1 MKKILIFLLK
11 ILAVLIVLF
20 LLFLAYSSLREYK
33 PAIEVSLLD
42 FCEPD
47 TLEPD
52 STYTVMIWNI
62 GYGGL
67 GENMDFFYDGGK
79 MVRDTRE
86 NVNKNL
92 DAIASHIAG
101 RDSIDF
107 FLLQEVDFAS
117 KRSYRSEQNELMSSQ
132 LLNHFE
138 FSGIN
143 YKVDFV
149 PVPPKAPLGKVKS
162 GIVTYTRY
170 QPASVYRRGFSGN
183 YSWPTRLFMLKR
195 CFLVSRFPTSKGGEF
210 VLVNLHNSAYDDGSL
225 RAEQLSILE
234 TFASEEYNKGNYV
247 LFGGDWNQSPNGFKP
262 SFDQPFDTVNVS
274 YLPGNFLKDWPRYY
288 SDSIPTNRRI
298 VTTYNRGSTPVTV
311 IDFFI
316 ASPNLDVS
324 GVKCSDLYFRN
335 SDHQPVSATFRLKY

>member
-1 MKKILIFLLK
+1 MKKIVYFLLK
-11 ILAVLIVLF
+11 ILAVVVVLF
-20 LLFLAYSSLREYK
+20 LLFLGFASVREYK
-33 PAIEVSLLD
+33 PDKEISLLD

-47 TLEPD
+47 TLQLD

-79 MVRDTRE
+79 MVRDSRE
-86 NVNKNL
+86 NVHKNL

-117 KRSYRSEQNELMSSQ
+117 KRSYRSLQNELISKQ
-132 LLNHFE
+132 LHQHIE

-170 QPASVYRRGFSGN
+170 QPASVFRRGFSGN

-195 CFLVSRFPTSKGGEF
+195 CFLVSRFPTNTGVEF

-225 RAEQLSILE
+225 RAEQLSILQS
-234 TFASEEYNKGNYV
+234 FATDEYNKGNYV
-247 LFGGDWNQSPNGFKP
+247 LFGGDWNQSPDGFQP
-262 SFDQPFDTVNVS
+262 SFDQPFDIKNVS
-274 YLPGNFLKDWPRYY
+274 YLPDDFLKDWARYY
-288 SDSIPTNRRI
+288 SDSVPTNRRI
-298 VTTYNRGSTPVTV
+298 VTTYSRGSTPVTV

-316 ASPNLDVS
+316 ASPNLDLS
-324 GVKCSDLYFRN
+324 GVKCSDLFFEN
-335 SDHQPVSATFRLKY
+335 SDHQPVSASFRLK